1 LERLKKKV
9 SNRIDIVYFVRG
21 ASRIAYLHGILFLR
35 RNPVSP
41 LLNAATPFSLLFVL
55 FVITGGGYVDFAI
68 VGSMV
73 MALTTVG
80 LSVGQDVVVYRIEHK
95 LQDII
100 VSSPVSSLTYMS
112 GLALSQLLFGMP
124 SLAILAILVVN
135 LGGVPLIYI
144 PVLIA
149 TMLLMWGT
157 MSALGFLISSRIS
170 HQRVTNQVITTVSIG
185 LGVIPPVYYSLDLLP
200 QQLHYLAY
208 LAPTTH
214 ASLILQQITALPT
227 PQEWSLGLGFAA
239 LGVSLVVFLLLAIAK
254 TAWSDE

>member
-1 LERLKKKV
+1 M
-9 SNRIDIVYFVRG
+9 RG
-21 ASRIAYLHGILFLR
+21 ACRIAYLHGVLFLR

-55 FVITGGGYVDFAI
+55 FVITGGGYTDFAI

-73 MALTTVG
+73 MALSTVG
-80 LSVGQDVVVYRIEHK
+80 LLVGQDVVVYRIEHK
-95 LQDII
+95 LHDII
-100 VSSPVSSLTYMS
+100 VSSPVSTLTYMS

-135 LGGVPLIYI
+135 LGSVPLIYI
-144 PVLIA
+144 PVLLA
-149 TMLLMWGT
+149 TMLLVWGT
-157 MSALGFLISSRIS
+157 MSALGFFISSRIS

-185 LGVIPPVYYSLDLLP
+185 LGVVPPVYYSIDLLP

-214 ASLILQQITALPT
+214 ASLILQQITGLPT
-227 PQEWSLGLGFAA
+227 PQGWSLGIGFAA
-239 LGVSLVVFLLLAIAK
+239 LSASLVVFLLLARTKA
-254 TAWSDE
+254 AWGDE